1 MLEDVRFGEGQE
13 IVSNS
18 DILKAVVEGNL
29 IQHRQSVAIQSLVKC
44 FDARGAETYTIV
56 IILTPTILW
65 FRSINYV

>member
-13 IVSNS
+13 IVSYS

-44 FDARGAETYTIV
+44 FENKHLQSSVHG
-56 IILTPTILW
+56 
-65 FRSINYV
+65 SIHPIEVLFESPL